1 MDDLINH
8 SKKKF
13 LMSEL
18 EILSDD
24 NFKLELLLKMIDDL
38 INSYK
43 LDYLKEW
50 EKDHNIKRDV
60 LDKQISSLTSK
71 KKEITDLF
79 KNKKGFIK
87 INLNVQCN

>member
-1 MDDLINH
+1 
-8 SKKKF
+8 
-13 LMSEL
+13 MSEL